1 MECGGLNSKPFPA
14 GGAAGRGVGGHV
26 GSRVPPTE
34 CPCPFGSD
42 AGQATVGAVVQAS

>member
-1 MECGGLNSKPFPA
+1 MECGGLNSKPFP
-14 GGAAGRGVGGHV
+14 AAGRGVGGHV

-42 AGQATVGAVVQAS
+42 AGQAKAGAVVQAS